1 MTDNPYPSRKKMRF
15 TGFDYKTQGCYFI
28 TVVTFNRTCLFGH
41 VENEEMIL
49 SDSGKMI
56 DHIYHTIEE
65 RFLQVGCMDYVVMP
79 NHFHCILY
87 LDRKNDDSIPKVM
100 DYFKSM
106 TTDVQACLDFYV
118 GILGMEH
125 RESNGHHN
133 LYFPGGKISIHT
145 KKGEFQPAALNPTFG
160 SQDFCLIVENDLE
173 TVEQDLMTKGI
184 KLLTHIVER
193 HGAHGTMRSIY
204 VRDPDG
210 NLVELSN
217 YC

>member
-28 TVVTFNRTCLFGH
+28 TVVTFNRSCLFGH

-49 SDSGKMI
+49 SDSGKRI

-106 TTDVQACLDFYV
+106 TTDEYIKGVKEKGWRRFDGHLWQRNYWDDIIWNARQFEYVQNY
-118 GILGMEH
+118 I
-125 RESNGHHN
+125 
-133 LYFPGGKISIHT
+133 
-145 KKGEFQPAALNPTFG
+145 ALNPSRWNKDNINPHHDEDVDHIL
-160 SQDFCLIVENDLE
+160 SQFKQL
-173 TVEQDLMTKGI
+173 
-184 KLLTHIVER
+184 R
-193 HGAHGTMRSIY
+193 
-204 VRDPDG
+204 
-210 NLVELSN
+210 
-217 YC
+217 